1 MRIKGWVTFSIF
13 AFASSLIS
21 NVVDVILGNSDHV
34 MASVL
39 RRLYF
44 VGYTLT
50 ATDLRSKVER
60 SWDEPPKR
68 RPAPEWH
75 SQLETMKAKLT
86 DVDLRGPNVI
96 DLCAAMVKEGVLR
109 YIQWEDLPS
118 RADELTGG
126 NKIKEWKPIASRTLK
141 EVSSEELKNTDLKI
155 YQAFNRQGVALEMSH
170 DRLTKLFIE
179 EYQREPPDGYSK
191 VRADQEALRIL
202 GDETREGLSA
212 NGMGVRPLDKP
223 LVHRSK
229 AKGDGKSQKGEKEK
243 EKEKKKKGKGSKGA
257 GIGGKN
263 MKRGQG
269 AMPGGLEG
277 SSVTKNGK
285 RIGFG
290 YNVGAC
296 AEKAAGC
303 PGGRHVCT
311 KCRPYPWHLI
321 PSRR

>member
-44 VGYTLT
+44 KGYTMT

-60 SWDEPPKR
+60 SGDER
-68 RPAPEWH
+68 H
-75 SQLETMKAKLT
+75 SQFETMKAKLT
-86 DVDLRGPNVI
+86 GVDLRGPNEPSHHLI
-96 DLCAAMVKEGVLR
+96 DLCAAMVEEGFLR
-109 YIQWEDLPS
+109 YIRWEDLSS
-118 RADELTGG
+118 RGDELT
-126 NKIKEWKPIASRTLK
+126 KIKEWNASGTSK
-141 EVSSEELKNTDLKI
+141 EASSEELKNTDLEI
-155 YQAFNRQGVALEMSH
+155 YQAFNRRGVALKMSH

-179 EYQREPPDGYSK
+179 EYQKEPPDEAVHRGVPEEAVHRGVPD
-191 VRADQEALRIL
+191 VRADPEALRIL

-212 NGMGVRPLDKP
+212 NGRGVRPLDKP

-257 GIGGKN
+257 GIGG
-263 MKRGQG
+263 R
-269 AMPGGLEG
+269 
-277 SSVTKNGK
+277 T
-285 RIGFG
+285 
-290 YNVGAC
+290 
-296 AEKAAGC
+296 
-303 PGGRHVCT
+303 
-311 KCRPYPWHLI
+311 
-321 PSRR
+321 